1 MVKCDFIYNIREES
15 VQARTQ
21 MYDLLSML
29 RRRGVTSGIIK
40 IGLGRCAVM
49 FYDDSS
55 DIHKHVLDKYTAES
69 LRNVYYIEGLNIA
82 SMDFIDTK
90 NKYIFRF
97 TDRGIFTDRLNTVR
111 YNEPFDISE
120 LLFEL
125 KFEGTVQKNGD
136 IT

>member
-1 MVKCDFIYNIREES
+1 MVKCDFICNIREES

-21 MYDLLSML
+21 MYDLLAML

-49 FYDDSS
+49 FYDWSS
-55 DIHKHVLDKYTAES
+55 DIYKHVLDKYTEES
-69 LRNVYYIEGLNIA
+69 LRNVYYIEGLNIT

-90 NKYIFRF
+90 NKYVFRF
-97 TDRGIFTDRLNTVR
+97 TDKGIFTDRVNTIR
-111 YNEPFDISE
+111 YTEPFDISE

-125 KFEGTVQKNGD
+125 KFEGMK
-136 IT
+136 